1 MQGFD
6 GVAARWVSHKTC
18 NCARVTCTAAALG
31 TREIYWARIEAR
43 RRAVSSPGRRAAHSA
58 SNENKLPNAAA
69 CRRGAHS
76 MHLAACSIYECVY
89 YVCIEFVGK
98 SELGREMQY

>member
-43 RRAVSSPGRRAAHSA
+43 RRAVSPGRRA

-69 CRRGAHS
+69 CSRGAHS
-76 MHLAACSIYECVY
+76 MHLATCSMQECVL
-89 YVCIEFVGK
+89 YVCIENMGK
-98 SELGREMQY
+98 SELQ